1 MKLKFLAA
9 IGFAAILYS
18 CDDTTTGIG
27 DFVAENDGIEAF
39 SDSYDISTRTIL
51 LDSIFS
57 RTSSAYLGRFTD
69 PEYGTFSAEFLT
81 QINCPEGYEFPST
94 LQAIEEATLVMYYN
108 SYYGDSLATMRVQ
121 VDTLNQVINDDGSD
135 KRLYYTS
142 LDPTAYYDKN
152 KPALAQKYYAAH
164 NHTMSDSLRNAVGY
178 SSITLDL
185 GEGFSNHLYEKYME
199 NNHQNF
205 KDAQAFINNVLKGFY
220 IHTNQGEGS
229 ILYISDIKLLMKI
242 RYTTK
247 NSAGTADS
255 IVRGYIPF
263 PTTKEVFMST
273 RFDNDKSVLKQ
284 LAAEKEHTYL
294 KTPAGLCTE
303 ITLPLEELYNDHK
316 TDTLNSVSL
325 TFTRLRETT
334 ERTYPMGI
342 PGTLLLIRKSEVK
355 DFFEGGKLYDNQ
367 TTFCADYTSNS
378 YTFSKLNRLISHIFT
393 EIENNPDT
401 YNQDPDWNK
410 ILLIPVKKELD
421 GSNSSTATVIG
432 VSNDMEVNS
441 ARLIGGEE
449 GEKIQ
454 MNVIYTQPKNPK

>member
-229 ILYISDIKLLMKI
+229 ILYLRHQVTDEDPLYHEKLS
-242 RYTTK
+242 RY
-247 NSAGTADS
+247 GRLHRQR
-255 IVRGYIPF
+255 IYPLPGYQG
-263 PTTKEVFMST
+263 
-273 RFDNDKSVLKQ
+273 SV
-284 LAAEKEHTYL
+284 YVY
-294 KTPAGLCTE
+294 
-303 ITLPLEELYNDHK
+303 TL
-316 TDTLNSVSL
+316 
-325 TFTRLRETT
+325 
-334 ERTYPMGI
+334 
-342 PGTLLLIRKSEVK
+342 
-355 DFFEGGKLYDNQ
+355 
-367 TTFCADYTSNS
+367 
-378 YTFSKLNRLISHIFT
+378 
-393 EIENNPDT
+393 
-401 YNQDPDWNK
+401 
-410 ILLIPVKKELD
+410 
-421 GSNSSTATVIG
+421 
-432 VSNDMEVNS
+432 
-441 ARLIGGEE
+441 
-449 GEKIQ
+449 
-454 MNVIYTQPKNPK
+454 